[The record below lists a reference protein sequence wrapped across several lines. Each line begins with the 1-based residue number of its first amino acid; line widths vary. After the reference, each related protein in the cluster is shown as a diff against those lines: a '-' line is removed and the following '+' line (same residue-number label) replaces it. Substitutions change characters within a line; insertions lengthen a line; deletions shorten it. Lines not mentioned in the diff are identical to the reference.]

1 MSPESAGSPPEN
13 NQAKESSWFAVGQ
26 ADDIEA
32 DKGKSFELST
42 EQGDLNIAVFY
53 HQGDY
58 YALEDRCTHA
68 KIPLVDGPIK
78 DGCLMCPW
86 HYAEFD
92 LKTGAAL
99 SGPAVTAVATY
110 PVRLN
115 ESDVIAVFVCD

>member
-1 MSPESAGSPPEN
+1 MNPDPAGTPPDDT
-13 NQAKESSWFAVGQ
+13 QADDGLWITVGQ
-26 ADDIEA
+26 ADDIEE
-32 DKGKSFELST
+32 DKGKSFTLPPEHG
-42 EQGDLNIAVFY
+42 EKNIAVF
-53 HQGDY
+53 HHGGEWF
-58 YALEDRCTHA
+58 ALEDSCTHA
-68 KIPLVDGPIK
+68 RIPLVDGPIK

-115 ESDVIAVFVCD
+115 ESGAIEVFV

>member
-1 MSPESAGSPPEN
+1 MNPESAGPLPEN
-13 NQAKESSWFAVGQ
+13 DQDKEGTWLAIGQ
-26 ADDIEA
+26 ADDIEE
-32 DKGKSFELST
+32 DKGKSFEISR

-53 HQGDY
+53 HQGNY

-99 SGPAVTAVATY
+99 SGPAVTAVKTY
-110 PVRLN
+110 EVRLG
-115 ESDVIAVFVCD
+115 EAGAIEVLV

>member
-1 MSPESAGSPPEN
+1 MNPESAGSPADN
-13 NQAKESSWFAVGQ
+13 NQEKEGTWFAVGHVN
-26 ADDIEA
+26 DIEE
-32 DKGKSFELST
+32 DKGKSFELSP
-42 EQGDLNIAVFY
+42 EQGKKNVAVFY
-53 HQGDY
+53 HQGNY

-99 SGPAVTAVATY
+99 SGPAVTAVKTY
-110 PVRLN
+110 PVRLS
-115 ESDVIAVFVCD
+115 ETGALEVFV

>member
-1 MSPESAGSPPEN
+1 MNPESAGSPPEN
-13 NQAKESSWFAVGQ
+13 DQDKEGTWFAVGQ
-26 ADDIEA
+26 ADDIEE
-32 DKGKSFELST
+32 DKGKSFEISC

-53 HQGDY
+53 HQGNY

-99 SGPAVTAVATY
+99 SGPAVTAVKTY
-110 PVRLN
+110 EVRLD
-115 ESDVIAVFVCD
+115 EAGALEVLV